1 MLVRDIMNKDVKTI
15 EPSDTVQDAAAKMS
29 RFSIGSLIVIKNGSL
44 QGIVTERDI
53 MTKIVSKSIDSSKVA
68 VSKIMTKSVV
78 MISPERD
85 IEDAAEV
92 MIEKGI
98 KKLPVIKDDTLVG
111 IVTSMD
117 IVIAQPKMMDQMAG
131 LFLTAR
137 QKKAVAG

>member
-1 MLVRDIMNKDVKTI
+1 MQVKDVMNRDVKTI
-15 EPSDTVQDAAAKMS
+15 EPSESVQEAAAKMS

-53 MTKIVSKSIDSSKVA
+53 MSKVVA
-68 VSKIMTKSVV
+68 KALDASKTRVSSVMTKSVV
-78 MISPERD
+78 MVAPDREV
-85 IEDAAEV
+85 EEAAEV

-98 KKLPVIKDDTLVG
+98 KKLPVISGDKLVG
-111 IVTSMD
+111 ILTSMD
-117 IVIAQPKMMDQMAG
+117 IVIAQPKMTEQMAS

>member
-1 MLVRDIMNKDVKTI
+1 
-15 EPSDTVQDAAAKMS
+15 
-29 RFSIGSLIVIKNGSL
+29 
-44 QGIVTERDI
+44 